1 MVKLLISASCEEE
14 VDLLYEIDGVDI
26 VDLKDVR
33 IGESL
38 GAPDLDLISYALEK
52 KPIDKEISVPL
63 GDVSSCVSGLRICA
77 KMLDYLNVDYVK
89 IGLFTSSIEDAVKI
103 GKLMRDAISHTKL
116 VLVAYADYR
125 EFNVIDPEKLVDIS
139 RKVDAD
145 VVMIDTKE
153 KKGKS
158 TLLYLSAQELHKFIE
173 SAHAQGLD
181 VAIAGGLTMNDV
193 LYVASRFDVDIV
205 GVRTCVC
212 ENGRD
217 SLLDPEKILTL
228 VHTVKN
234 VLPFLY
240 V

>member
-14 VDLLYEIDGVDI
+14 IDLLYEIDGVDI
-26 VDLKDVR
+26 VDLKDVK

-52 KPIDKEISVPL
+52 KPLDKEISVPL

-77 KMLDYLNVDYVK
+77 KMLDYLNIDYVK
-89 IGLFTSSIEDAVKI
+89 IGLFTSSVEDAIKL
-103 GKLMRDAISHTKL
+103 GKLVRDATSHTKL

-125 EFNVIDPEKLVDIS
+125 KFNVIDPEKLVEIG

-145 VVMIDTKE
+145 VVMIDSKE
-153 KKGKS
+153 KKGRS
-158 TLLYLSAQELHKFIE
+158 TLSYLSTQELRKFAE
-173 SAHAQGLD
+173 DAHAQGLD
-181 VAIAGGLTMNDV
+181 VAIAGGLTMDDV
-193 LYVASRFDVDIV
+193 LYVASRLDIDIV

-212 ENGRD
+212 ESGRD
-217 SLLDPEKILTL
+217 SLLDPEKILAL
-228 VHTVKN
+228 VHAIKN

-240 V
+240 A